1 MMTLYVNPYRRI
13 SQLRNAMDRLFE
25 ENFTETTTNEREMAL
40 AVDVHSD
47 DDTFTIRALVPGLEA
62 EDIEIEILNNTVTL
76 RGELKSEP
84 DEKAKYLMCELPTG
98 RFSRVI
104 TLPTAV
110 DAAKAEASIK
120 NGVLLLRVPKAEAHR
135 PKAIKISAG

>member
-135 PKAIKISAG
+135 PKASKISAG